1 MILPKSDILS
11 SFIMGAVLSF
21 VLIYGTIGMCGMVIV
36 PKSDYQKLQQHCT
49 AADSLINSINTD
61 YVLDVLSEMPI
72 YDEYIETK

>member
-1 MILPKSDILS
+1 MFLPREEIFYAIVLGMGIMLMIH
-11 SFIMGAVLSF
+11 SFTMIIMDSRV
-21 VLIYGTIGMCGMVIV
+21 VNKYE
-36 PKSDYQKLQQHCT
+36 YQKLQQHCT